1 MKNIF
6 NKNNIYIMLT
16 IITIITLL
24 IANIEHNKNNEFIAS
39 IFCNLFAGMITG
51 CVIAFISA
59 LKNRK
64 KSKCILL
71 VTAYKA
77 VYDCN
82 MEFLNGREYYS
93 NISDYDVLYEEVY
106 KKLSY
111 LKFIN
116 EYIEKYKN
124 EFLKEGELA
133 SIFVDKFSYNV
144 EEKENEY
151 IKLSNDLK
159 NDLYNTRKDL
169 LKLVKK
175 YEMSVTKTNAEIMIE
190 INKCRVEIYK
200 IDQSFI

>member
-1 MKNIF
+1 M
-6 NKNNIYIMLT
+6 
-16 IITIITLL
+16 
-24 IANIEHNKNNEFIAS
+24 
-39 IFCNLFAGMITG
+39 
-51 CVIAFISA
+51 
-59 LKNRK
+59 
-64 KSKCILL
+64 
-71 VTAYKA
+71 
-77 VYDCN
+77 
-82 MEFLNGREYYS
+82 
-93 NISDYDVLYEEVY
+93 LYEEVY

-124 EFLKEGELA
+124 EFLKDGELA
-133 SIFVDKFSYNV
+133 SIFFEKFFYNV